1 MEGVAERRGGA
12 PFFVYAMATGAIAML
27 VPAFHALTLEDFE
40 TARIFFYGFILFGM
54 LTALIGVATRG
65 ARPSAA
71 PQGQLAGLLAAFL
84 LLPVMLAVPFFVAL
98 GEDSFLEAWF
108 EMVAAFTTT
117 GGTVYDNVGR
127 LNPSLH
133 LWRALVGWLGG
144 LTVWVT
150 AAAILAPMNLGG
162 YEVQAAAGV
171 DGGAGRL
178 SRFARH
184 SLPAERLAR
193 QAAALAPVYA
203 GLTGALWVGLL
214 IAGEVPLVAICHA
227 MSVMAT
233 SGISPLTSGTTFTG
247 SGFFGELLMALFM
260 IFAIS
265 RHAFARRPVIE
276 RSRSLVH
283 DPEVAMAMSLVII
296 VPGLLFLRHFV
307 AASGDGLHTGGILAG
322 IGALWGSIFTVLS
335 FLTTTG
341 FESAEWRLAQDWSGL
356 HTPGLVLVGLALV
369 GGGVATTAGGVKLLR
384 IYALY
389 KHGVRELA
397 RLVHPSSV
405 GGSGHTA
412 RRIRREGAY
421 ISWLFFM
428 LFALSLTT
436 VMLLLSLYGVQ
447 FETAMILAV
456 AALSNCGP
464 IVQIA
469 GEYPISFEGLRP
481 EAKTILAFTM
491 VLGRLETLALIALL
505 NPAAWRR

>member
-1 MEGVAERRGGA
+1 MTRRAGA
-12 PFFVYAMATGAIAML
+12 PFFVYAMVVGSVAML
-27 VPAFHALTLEDFE
+27 VPALHALTLEDFK
-40 TARIFFYGFILFGM
+40 TARIFFYGFILFSM
-54 LTALIGVATRG
+54 LTALVGGATRG
-65 ARPSAA
+65 GRPNAA
-71 PQGQLAGLLAAFL
+71 PQSQLAGLLAAFL
-84 LLPVMLAVPFFVAL
+84 VLPAMLAVPFYVAL
-98 GEDSFLEAWF
+98 GEVSFLDAWF

-117 GGTVYDNVGR
+117 GGTVYDNLGR

-150 AAAILAPMNLGG
+150 AAALLAPMNLGG
-162 YEVQAAAGV
+162 FEVQAAASS
-171 DGGAGRL
+171 DGMAGRL
-178 SRFARH
+178 SKLARH

-203 GLTGALWVGLL
+203 GLTGALWIGLL
-214 IAGEVPLVAICHA
+214 ISGEVPLVAICHA

-233 SGISPLTSGTTFTG
+233 SGISPLPSGTSYTG
-247 SGFFGELLMALFM
+247 SGFFGELLMAFFM

-265 RHAFARRPVIE
+265 RLAFARRPMME
-276 RSRSLVH
+276 RGRSLMR
-283 DPEVAMAMSLVII
+283 DPEVGMATALVLI
-296 VPGLLFLRHFV
+296 VPGLLFLRHFF
-307 AASGDGLHTGGILAG
+307 AAAGDGLTTGGLWAG
-322 IGALWGSIFTVLS
+322 IGALWGSFFTVLS

-389 KHGVRELA
+389 KHGVRELG

-405 GGSGHTA
+405 GGSGATA

-428 LFALSLTT
+428 LFALSVTT

-456 AALSNCGP
+456 ATLANCGP
-464 IVQIA
+464 IVEIA
-469 GEYPISFEGLRP
+469 GEYPISFEGLP
-481 EAKTILAFTM
+481 AMAKAILAGAM
-491 VLGRLETLALIALL
+491 VLGRLETLALIALF